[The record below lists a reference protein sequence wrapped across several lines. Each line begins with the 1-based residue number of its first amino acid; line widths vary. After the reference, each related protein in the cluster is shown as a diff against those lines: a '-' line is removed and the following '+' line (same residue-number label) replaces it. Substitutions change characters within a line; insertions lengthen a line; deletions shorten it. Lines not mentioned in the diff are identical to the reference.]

1 MTSDWV
7 VMAPLDMLEELR
19 YLLQQLDSGLLFV
32 MIYSIF
38 TMLVWCADNL
48 D

>member
-7 VMAPLDMLEELR
+7 VMALLNMVEELR
-19 YLLQQLDSGLLFV
+19 RLLDSGMPFV
-32 MIYSIF
+32 MIISIVL
-38 TMLVWCADNL
+38 MLTWCADNL

>member
-19 YLLQQLDSGLLFV
+19 YLLPDSGMPFV

-38 TMLVWCADNL
+38 TMLTWCADNL